1 MKEICEKV
9 RQEIEEYKS
18 VMVQQG
24 AEEVYMSA
32 YEISMMEELN
42 YFFTDYVIELD
53 ESDEFDLERIRKYD
67 GLTQIDHLCEEI
79 INFYYG
85 MRHSEYYDFHNIE
98 SLMSIID
105 FYIEELNKENKNG

>member
-9 RQEIEEYKS
+9 KQEIEEYKS

-24 AEEVYMSA
+24 AEQVYMSA

-42 YFFTDYVIELD
+42 YFFTDYVKELD
-53 ESDEFDLERIRKYD
+53 ENDEFDLERIQKYD

-105 FYIEELNKENKNG
+105 FYIEELKEAKNNG

>member
-1 MKEICEKV
+1 M
-9 RQEIEEYKS
+9 
-18 VMVQQG
+18 
-24 AEEVYMSA
+24 A

-42 YFFTDYVIELD
+42 YFFTDYIADFDENDEYEL
-53 ESDEFDLERIRKYD
+53 ENIKKYD
-67 GLTQIDHLCEEI
+67 GLVKVDNLCKRI

-105 FYIEELNKENKNG
+105 SFIEESNYVKENKNG